1 MVGTPGR
8 AGGPPIRNPLPIVPA
23 SPPTR
28 RQRWRRIDA
37 RLSAGLGWLAAVA
50 LLLLALAVLG
60 LRTWVWPR
68 IDQWR
73 EPLVLS
79 LSERLG
85 VDLRVARLLPDT
97 DSWLPDLVVEGLELR
112 EAGQPLLAVPRLR
125 LRLAA
130 SMLWTFEPRFELLQL
145 DEPRV
150 RVERTGPHQL
160 RVAGIDIDLGKPDDG
175 RFLERLLA
183 QRRLRVHAAQI
194 DWVDRVDAGRGS
206 VGPIEASLGSVGRQ
220 HRVELQVPAV
230 GGGWDGLQLIAEFYR
245 APRTRADDW
254 RSWTGEAYL
263 GLAQARVAALARALG
278 QPAAARPHAGRLD
291 LKAWLRFEAG
301 GEREL
306 DFRLA
311 AAGLGWGL
319 PRADAARQIDLDLEG
334 RVTERAGRR
343 SLLLDAARLRT
354 PQGLALSAAGP
365 LRMAFD
371 EQGRPLRLDGSW
383 QAFDAAAA
391 LGFARQLPLP
401 TAIGNALAE
410 ATLAGRVDALS
421 VRWERQEAPQGVV
434 ARWFGG
440 AIDAHGEVRDL
451 SLRLSAAA
459 GPPVIG
465 MTHPGAA
472 APGVPWFEGLSGRVQ
487 LDGTGL
493 ALRLASRGAVLG
505 FPGIFAEPA
514 IAFDEFSAELR
525 VAPAGETPAAGLL
538 LELPAARFANA
549 DAAGT
554 LSGRWR
560 SGGGGSGLIDIAGR
574 LERGEASRVWRY
586 LPEPIAAEV
595 RDWVRQAVVAGRADD
610 TRFVLRGDLA
620 DFPFR
625 QAAEGEFYVDARLS
639 DGVLAYA
646 EGWPRIDEVHGRL
659 RFERNGMQVAMR
671 SGRIL
676 GVTLGPTIAAIRDF
690 DEAVLRVEG
699 SGEGAAQQ
707 MLHFVDQSP
716 LAARIDD
723 FAREARLDGD
733 ARLRLRLE
741 LPLGDPEATRV
752 DGAVVFAGNT
762 LRLDGALPPFH
773 ELAGTL
779 EFNERAFALR
789 ELSAR
794 FLDGPLQVDGET
806 PEPGRLLLRA
816 RGRAGAEAMRALVD
830 NPLTRRLAGEADYQA
845 ELDLTGHAVSL
856 SLDSSLVGL
865 GVAMP
870 PPFDKPPPVALP
882 LRVRVVARPSA
893 DARSPSPGDD
903 IRVDLGAS
911 MHLALARERDPRDGR
926 LRIHRGAFA
935 IDGEPVLPET
945 GLALLLRAPAIDL
958 DAWGP
963 LLADGELRDAGE
975 RAADEFAPGF
985 SLLPSSIAAVADRV
999 LVGGKQFNAVVIGAT
1014 REEGFWRANVVSREV
1029 DGFFSWRD
1037 AAPGQPIGTLAARF
1051 NRLEIPPARADE
1063 YEALLDASPA
1073 SLPALD
1079 VVAEEF
1085 ILGDRPVGTLSL
1097 KATHEGSVAAP
1108 VWRLDSLELKHP
1120 SATLRAS
1127 GDWAPAR
1134 PGSARATRL
1143 DFDLEVADA
1152 GTLLAV
1158 VGIPEAV
1165 RGGAGRLGGSLGWQG
1180 SPLAIDYASL
1190 AGAMRVSIGKG
1201 QFLKTDPGIA
1211 KLIGVL
1217 NLQSLPRRLA
1227 LDFRDVFAEGF
1238 AFDEIS
1244 GEVAVEAG
1252 VARTERV
1259 EMRGLQAQVEIRG
1272 EANLQHETQSLRVT
1286 VRPELNAGMA
1296 SLAYAAMANPAI
1308 GLGSFLVQSLLRRPL
1323 QELFAYRYRVSGSW
1337 ADPLV
1342 EALAREAPP
1351 AAGAQ
1356 PGEPIR

>member
-1 MVGTPGR
+1 MAGS
-8 AGGPPIRNPLPIVPA
+8 AGGLPIRYPSPIVPA
-23 SPPTR
+23 APPTR

-37 RLSAGLGWLAAVA
+37 RLSAGLVWLAAVA
-50 LLLLALAVLG
+50 LLLLGLAVLG
-60 LRTWVWPR
+60 LKTWVWPR

-73 EPLVLS
+73 EPIARILG
-79 LSERLG
+79 ERVG
-85 VDLRVARLLPDT
+85 VDLRIARLLPDT
-97 DSWLPDLVVEGLELR
+97 GSWLPDLVVEGLELH
-112 EAGQPLLAVPRLR
+112 AGGETVLAVPRLR

-130 SMLWTFEPRFELLQL
+130 STLWTLEPRFELLQL
-145 DEPRV
+145 EAPRL
-150 RVERTGPHQL
+150 RVERTGPQQL
-160 RVAGIDIDLGKPDDG
+160 RVAGVDIDLRGADDG
-175 RFLERLLA
+175 RLLERLFG
-183 QRRLRVHAAQI
+183 QRRLRVHGARLDWI
-194 DWVDRVDAGRGS
+194 DRIGGARGS
-206 VGPIEASLGSVGRQ
+206 IGPIEASLGSVGRQ
-220 HRVELQVPAV
+220 HRVEIVVPAV
-230 GGGWDGLQLIAEFYR
+230 GQAWQELQLLGEFYR
-245 APRTRADDW
+245 APRTRAADW

-263 GLAQARVAALARALG
+263 ALNNGQVAGLARALLPS
-278 QPAAARPHAGRLD
+278 PAAAPRAGRLD

-301 GEREL
+301 GAREL

-311 AAGLGWGL
+311 AAGLGWPGT
-319 PRADAARQIDLDLEG
+319 RADAPRQVDLDLEG
-334 RVTERAGRR
+334 RVTESAGRR
-343 SLLLDAARLRT
+343 SVLLETARLRA
-354 PQGLALSAAGP
+354 PHGLELSAAAP
-365 LRMAFD
+365 LRLAFD
-371 EQGRPLRLDGSW
+371 ERGRPLQLEAAWRG
-383 QAFDAAAA
+383 FDAGAA
-391 LGFARQLPLP
+391 LAFARRLPW
-401 TAIGNALAE
+401 TAAIGRPLERAA
-410 ATLAGRVDALS
+410 LAGRIDTLAL
-421 VRWERQEAPQGVV
+421 RWERQDAPQGAV
-434 ARWFGG
+434 ADWFGG
-440 AIDAHGEVRDL
+440 QIEAHAEVRDL
-451 SLRLSAAA
+451 SLRLA
-459 GPPVIG
+459 GPAD
-465 MTHPGAA
+465 PGAEPL
-472 APGVPWFEGLSGRVQ
+472 APGPGMPWFERLSGRVQ
-487 LDGTGL
+487 LDGSGL

-514 IAFDEFSAELR
+514 IAFDEFEADLR
-525 VAPAGETPAAGLL
+525 VAPAGETPAAGLV
-538 LELPAARFANA
+538 LEIASARFANA

-554 LSGRWR
+554 VSGRWR
-560 SGGGGSGLIDIAGR
+560 SGGRGPGIVDLAGR
-574 LERGEASRVWRY
+574 LERGEGSRVWRY
-586 LPEPIAAEV
+586 LPEPIAVEV

-625 QAAEGEFYVDARLS
+625 QPGEGEFHVDARLS

-676 GVTLGPTIAAIRDF
+676 GVALGPTIAAIRDY

-699 SGEGAAQQ
+699 GGEGAAQQ
-707 MLHFVDQSP
+707 MLRFVDESP

-741 LPLGDPEATRV
+741 LPLGDPGAARV
-752 DGAVVFAGNT
+752 EGAVVFAGNT
-762 LRLDGALPPFH
+762 LRVDGALPPFH

-779 EFNERAFALR
+779 EFSERALALR
-789 ELSAR
+789 GLSAR

-806 PEPGRLLLRA
+806 PEPGRLRLRA
-816 RGRAGAEAMRALVD
+816 RGRAAAAAMRSLVD
-830 NPLTRRLAGEADYQA
+830 NPLTRRLAGEADYEA

-856 SLDSSLVGL
+856 SLDSSLIGL

-870 PPFDKPPPVALP
+870 PPFDKPPSAALP
-882 LRVRVVARPSA
+882 LRVRVTARPSA
-893 DARSPSPGDD
+893 DPRSPSPGDD

-935 IDGEPVLPET
+935 IDGEPVLPPT
-945 GLALLLRAPAIDL
+945 GLALLLRAPEIDL
-958 DAWGP
+958 DAWRP

-985 SLLPSSIAAVADRV
+985 SLLPSSVAAVADRL

-1063 YEALLDASPA
+1063 YEALLDASPE

-1085 ILGDRPVGTLSL
+1085 ILGDRAVGTLSL

-1108 VWRLDSLELKHP
+1108 VWRLDALELKHP

-1143 DFDLEVADA
+1143 DFDLEVGDA
-1152 GTLLAV
+1152 GALLGV
-1158 VGIPEAV
+1158 IGIPDAV

-1190 AGAMRVSIGKG
+1190 AGAMRLSIGRG

-1217 NLQSLPRRLA
+1217 SLQSLPRRLA

-1272 EANLQHETQSLRVT
+1272 EASLEHETQSLRVT

-1296 SLAYAAMANPAI
+1296 SLAYAAMASPAI
-1308 GLGSFLVQSLLRRPL
+1308 GLGTFLVQSMLRRPL
-1323 QELFAYRYRVSGSW
+1323 QALFAYRYQISGSW

-1342 EALAREAPP
+1342 EELPREAPP
-1351 AAGAQ
+1351 AAGTQ